1 MNLTSFMNKVFQ
13 KTNSMSKGQMLSFIT
28 RYART
33 LPEEERD
40 KYIQYLTKE
49 EDVRD
54 VKANDA
60 ADHVLMAQKDIK
72 SEADK
77 TMQELERV
85 QSGELEIF
93 AYFDEEYDSWD
104 YEYDRDEYTY
114 SDPEGVLQTVSVA
127 INLVHRCID
136 CENYII
142 AMELSEK
149 VLELN
154 VKVGGD
160 YCEYESDS
168 MSFRE
173 LVDAGLVNREM
184 SDFMIDALYSVY
196 FVKKGNARLTG
207 MFELFETASPISDIM
222 LEKVM
227 QAGGNELLD
236 FSEFLSDWIP
246 FLGEKS
252 GRLPDTLLSEAVSLL
267 DDFERE
273 ADAAAKLAKTH
284 PHLYQD
290 VLERYA
296 AYIEDKVLLRHAQKA
311 LTTIPPDKVVRGDIA
326 LLAAGYALR
335 LEKNKLAE
343 ECWVEALRS
352 DTTPVNLLRLMN
364 ESNNYVDYRDDAI
377 SVCESV
383 QTDRYYSYYSRQLGD
398 ENRVS
403 EITYYSLAF
412 FTGQFEKVLK
422 KGLNNKQNLG
432 WSGSFMKPGIA
443 LFLLCLYNGGMNELP
458 VGCDAMRERVV
469 RELQFSTE
477 EYQKGLVREMA
488 ENDGVLFSE
497 CFQKWKDTEGM
508 KRDTQKKVLKKIS
521 TLISDRTAAILGGK
535 YRNHY
540 YDCAAYVAAY
550 GEVLESR
557 GESGAK
563 RKTLDDYHQA
573 YIRYNAFTGELRKFG
588 LMTGKRR

>member
-1 MNLTSFMNKVFQ
+1 MNLTTFMNKVLQ

-33 LPEEERD
+33 LPEEERE

-60 ADHVLMAQKDIK
+60 ADHVSMAQKDIK

-160 YCEYESDS
+160 YCEYENDS

-173 LVDAGLVNREM
+173 LVDAGLVNGEVP
-184 SDFMIDALYSVY
+184 DFMIDALYAVY
-196 FVKKGNARLTG
+196 FVKEGNSRLMR
-207 MFELFETASPISDIM
+207 MFELFETAQSISGIT

-227 QAGGNELLD
+227 QAGENELPG
-236 FSEFLSDWIP
+236 FPEFLSDWIS
-246 FLGEKS
+246 FLGGKN
-252 GRLPDTLLSEAVSLL
+252 GRLPDTLLSEAVSLV

-284 PHLYQD
+284 PHLYKD

-296 AYIEDKVLLRHAQKA
+296 AYAEDKDLLEHVQEA
-311 LTTIPPDKVVRGDIA
+311 LTIVPPDKVVRGNIA

-335 LEKNKLAE
+335 SGKNKLAE
-343 ECWVEALRS
+343 KCWIPHR
-352 DTTPVNLLRLMN
+352 
-364 ESNNYVDYRDDAI
+364 
-377 SVCESV
+377 
-383 QTDRYYSYYSRQLGD
+383 
-398 ENRVS
+398 
-403 EITYYSLAF
+403 
-412 FTGQFEKVLK
+412 
-422 KGLNNKQNLG
+422 
-432 WSGSFMKPGIA
+432 
-443 LFLLCLYNGGMNELP
+443 
-458 VGCDAMRERVV
+458 
-469 RELQFSTE
+469 
-477 EYQKGLVREMA
+477 
-488 ENDGVLFSE
+488 
-497 CFQKWKDTEGM
+497 
-508 KRDTQKKVLKKIS
+508 
-521 TLISDRTAAILGGK
+521 
-535 YRNHY
+535 
-540 YDCAAYVAAY
+540 
-550 GEVLESR
+550 
-557 GESGAK
+557 
-563 RKTLDDYHQA
+563 
-573 YIRYNAFTGELRKFG
+573 
-588 LMTGKRR
+588 

>member
-1 MNLTSFMNKVFQ
+1 MNLTAFMNKVFQ
-13 KTNSMSKGQMLSFIT
+13 KTKSMSKGQMLSFIT

-33 LPEEERD
+33 LPEEERE

-49 EDVRD
+49 ADVRD
-54 VKANDA
+54 VKVDDA
-60 ADHVLMAQKDIK
+60 ADCVSIAQKDIK

-77 TMQELERV
+77 TMQELERI
-85 QSGELEIF
+85 QRGELEIV
-93 AYFDEEYDSWD
+93 AYFDEEYDDWD
-104 YEYDRDEYTY
+104 YEYDRDEYSY
-114 SDPEGVLQTVSVA
+114 SDPEGVLQIVSGA

-136 CENYII
+136 CGNYII

-154 VKVGGD
+154 IEVGGD
-160 YCEYESDS
+160 YCEYESDR

-173 LVDAGLVNREM
+173 LVDAGLVNSEV
-184 SDFMIDALYSVY
+184 SGFMINSLYAVY
-196 FVKKGNARLTG
+196 FVKKGNSRLMG
-207 MFELFETASPISDIM
+207 MFELFETAQSISGIT

-227 QAGGNELLD
+227 QAGENELPG
-236 FSEFLSDWIP
+236 FPEFLSDWIS
-246 FLGEKS
+246 FLGGKN
-252 GRLPDTLLSEAVSLL
+252 GRLPDTLLSEAVSLV

-284 PHLYQD
+284 PHLYKD

-296 AYIEDKVLLRHAQKA
+296 AYAEDKDLLGHAQEA
-311 LTTIPPDKVVRGDIA
+311 LTIVPPDKVVRGDIA

-335 LEKNKLAE
+335 SGKNKLAE
-343 ECWVEALRS
+343 KCWMEALRS
-352 DTTPVNLLRLMN
+352 DSTPVNLLRLMN
-364 ESNNYVDYRDDAI
+364 ESNNYADYRDDVI
-377 SVCESV
+377 SVCESAK
-383 QTDRYYSYYSRQLGD
+383 TDRYYSYYSRQLGD

-422 KGLNNKQNLG
+422 KGLNNKQKLG

-477 EYQKGLVREMA
+477 EYQKGLVRGMA
-488 ENDGVLFSE
+488 ENDVALFSE

-557 GESGAK
+557 GEPGAK

-588 LMTGKRR
+588 LKTGKRR